1 MIIAIMDNIGNTK
14 VMFLNCKLKISTT
27 IAAINEIKMKKL
39 IIRLRKKKAWGLK
52 KKPKMLINNTNSIIK
67 NIKFL
72 LFEIILKK
80 TKIDNRNEG
89 TKTETISVLLI

>member
-67 NIKFL
+67 NIKFS

-80 TKIDNRNEG
+80 TKIDKRNEG
-89 TKTETISVLLI
+89 TKTKTISVLLI